1 MTRGNILNASE
12 KQPIDG
18 PAVHGFLVMHNFEWL
33 HHAFNFEESSK
44 RMARANPRDGVV
56 SISIGGGKDIAVD
69 FRSFYEADLWE
80 QACIVKRGVNARLV
94 DVLADSMQISRDKLI
109 VTLGL
114 AKTTIL
120 RKCRLQ
126 TALSSDE
133 SSRVVGMSKPI
144 GQAQAMIEESG
155 GIKDFAPAAWFARWL
170 DQPLSALNGL
180 RPGNLMDTGEGRAVV
195 SILLSRIQSGAY
207 S

>member
-1 MTRGNILNASE
+1 M
-12 KQPIDG
+12 
-18 PAVHGFLVMHNFEWL
+18 HGFPVMHNFEWL
-33 HHAFNFEESSK
+33 HHAFTFEESSK
-44 RMARANPRDGVV
+44 RMAHANPGHGIV
-56 SISIGGGKDIAVD
+56 SRGGEDIAVD

-80 QACIVKRGVNARLV
+80 QVCIVKRGVNARLV

-109 VTLGL
+109 ATLGL

-133 SSRVVGMSKPI
+133 SSRVVGMSKLI

-155 GIKDFAPAAWFARWL
+155 AIKDFAPAAWFARCL